1 MLAIKQGGFA
11 QHQRV
16 FSRFA
21 DAGQVKIAAQ
31 FSAYS
36 APSGRRGKSQYLVRV
51 IQSGKKVHQHV
62 HAHTNTYTQTRAR
75 TRTHAALVKSL
86 WCCEPLNANKSLLIT
101 VKCKK
106 SNMLYIFICDNAY
119 IQVLVVCCFCGPK
132 RYKYFPPL
140 LRERLVCTCVRI
152 GEFSVGAFFYMLVL
166 CVYAWALSG
175 WSIQNC

>member
-62 HAHTNTYTQTRAR
+62 HAHTYTHMHIHTN
-75 TRTHAALVKSL
+75 TRTHTHT
-86 WCCEPLNANKSLLIT
+86 CCVGEEFMVLRTL
-101 VKCKK
+101 KCKQI
-106 SNMLYIFICDNAY
+106 SVNN
-119 IQVLVVCCFCGPK
+119 
-132 RYKYFPPL
+132 
-140 LRERLVCTCVRI
+140 RE
-152 GEFSVGAFFYMLVL
+152 M
-166 CVYAWALSG
+166 
-175 WSIQNC
+175 